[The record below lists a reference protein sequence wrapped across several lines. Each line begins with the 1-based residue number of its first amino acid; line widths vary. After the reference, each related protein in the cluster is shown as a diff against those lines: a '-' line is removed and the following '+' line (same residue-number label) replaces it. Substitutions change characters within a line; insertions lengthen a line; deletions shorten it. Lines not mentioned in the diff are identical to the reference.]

1 MPHSPEYIH
10 LVLILTSILGK
21 GGHVNYNAIPGVIYT
36 HPEVATVGKTEEEL
50 KADESDD
57 TLITRDE
64 YWELKQTQSETAL
77 QDLKDLL
84 KK

>member
-1 MPHSPEYIH
+1 M
-10 LVLILTSILGK
+10 
-21 GGHVNYNAIPGVIYT
+21 
-36 HPEVATVGKTEEEL
+36 
-50 KADESDD
+50 ADESDD

-77 QDLKDLL
+77 RDLKDLL